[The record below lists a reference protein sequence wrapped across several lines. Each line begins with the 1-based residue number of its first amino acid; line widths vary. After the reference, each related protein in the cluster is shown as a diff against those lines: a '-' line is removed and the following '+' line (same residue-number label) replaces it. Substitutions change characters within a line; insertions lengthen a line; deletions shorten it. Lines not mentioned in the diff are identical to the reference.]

1 MLLQFSLVNIAT
13 GETGIPG
20 YVDVNEIASWNRWK
34 VPDDTPGGPGGLH
47 RTLRGKLITT
57 LNMKTGATHWSDETF
72 DAVSARIL
80 EARGQKDQAE
90 IHRAARAGEQTAE
103 LQSKKSPLAV

>member
-1 MLLQFSLVNIAT
+1 MFVHFSLVNIQS

-34 VPDDTPGGPGGLH
+34 VPDDLAGGLH
-47 RTLRGKLITT
+47 RSLRGKLIIV
-57 LNMKTGATHWSDETF
+57 LNMKVGITHWCEESF

-80 EARGQKDQAE
+80 EARGQKDRAE
-90 IHRAARAGEQTAE
+90 IHAAASAAEKTAE
-103 LQSKKSPLAV
+103 LQNKKHPMAV